1 MTLSAG
7 LDWFRTLMWTAALIA
22 TPVILTGLI
31 VGLIMAVLQAA
42 TQVNDSALGFVPKA
56 VASGIALV
64 IAGPWMLAQLVEF
77 ATAALRAMGSV
88 HP

>member
-1 MTLSAG
+1 MTVAAG
-7 LDWFRTLMWTAALIA
+7 LDWFRTLMWTATLVSA
-22 TPVILTGLI
+22 PVIVTGLVVGLI
-31 VGLIMAVLQAA
+31 VAVLQAA

-64 IAGPWMLAQLVEF
+64 VAGPWMLSELLEF
-77 ATAALRAMGSV
+77 TTAAFRAMGSI

>member
-1 MTLSAG
+1 MTIAAG
-7 LDWFRTLMWTAALIA
+7 LDWFRMLMWTATLVSA
-22 TPVILTGLI
+22 PVILTGLV
-31 VGLIMAVLQAA
+31 VGLVVAVLQAA

-64 IAGPWMLAQLVEF
+64 VAGPWMLSELVEF
-77 ATAALRAMGSV
+77 TGAALRAMGSI

>member
-1 MTLSAG
+1 MTVAAG
-7 LDWFRTLMWTAALIA
+7 LDWFRTLMWTATLVSA
-22 TPVILTGLI
+22 PVIVTGLVVGLI
-31 VGLIMAVLQAA
+31 VAVLQAA

-64 IAGPWMLAQLVEF
+64 IAGPWMLSELLEF
-77 ATAALRAMGSV
+77 TTAAFRAMGAI

>member
-1 MTLSAG
+1 MTLSAA
-7 LDWFRTLMWTAALIA
+7 LDWFRTLLWTGALVAA
-22 TPVILTGLI
+22 PVILTGLI

-42 TQVNDSALGFVPKA
+42 TQVNDAALGFVPKA
-56 VASGIALV
+56 VATGIALV
-64 IAGPWMLAQLVEF
+64 VAGPWMLSELVEF